1 MMEALRILIGTMSC
15 EVLHTT
21 VTLRLNG
28 EDYCGNRLTHY
39 PDYESI
45 SYTMNSFLVMLN
57 QEEDDQSGD
66 LESADA
72 DVDNNVD
79 VEMNTSVDD
88 ADRDN
93 FELQYNSSLDQF
105 RRQVTFEHE
114 RIMEYNILFPEI
126 LGYPTASISN
136 TNTNSSDYEDSNLE
150 ASQELGLSPMDSHNR
165 MTDSNRQCDMDRQTH
180 NSYIT
185 QRSRYRKERF
195 LFNTGSL
202 QNTAEEVEESS
213 MDTAIRIGTRRWL
226 QERNLQ
232 IADTTAAETEVYH
245 MMTNGTILDIG
256 CGSNLRNFTEEIRD
270 QMERESRMGK
280 LYIQ

>member
-1 MMEALRILIGTMSC
+1 MSVTNLPISGWNVDCLSKILHGIGRVIGHDKISLKFTSLYALRILIGTMSW
-15 EVLHTT
+15 E
-21 VTLRLNG
+21 
-28 EDYCGNRLTHY
+28 
-39 PDYESI
+39 
-45 SYTMNSFLVMLN
+45 
-57 QEEDDQSGD
+57 EEDDQSGD

-72 DVDNNVD
+72 DLDNNVD

-105 RRQVTFEHE
+105 RR
-114 RIMEYNILFPEI
+114 
-126 LGYPTASISN
+126 
-136 TNTNSSDYEDSNLE
+136 
-150 ASQELGLSPMDSHNR
+150 QELGLSPMDSHNR

-185 QRSRYRKERF
+185 QRSRYSKEIF

-213 MDTAIRIGTRRWL
+213 MDTAIRMGNRRWL

-232 IADTTAAETEVYH
+232 IADCRY
-245 MMTNGTILDIG
+245 N
-256 CGSNLRNFTEEIRD
+256 SSRD
-270 QMERESRMGK
+270 
-280 LYIQ
+280 